1 MTRESPLPVEAANG
15 LLAGFKGRLHSV
27 KTQELKLED
36 GTSIL
41 IARVKVP
48 TPKGVSGHL
57 IRRFDT
63 EAISASS
70 LFRVAFPQASEDAER
85 DEMAYLAQRYNTR
98 RAGDEDEAGNGKLTG
113 VWVPV
118 EDAPTLIKEYELTRF
133 AAELLAFE
141 APSTMPAGE
150 AISTPT
156 APTPRR
162 RASKSPGPPTSARSK
177 RSRVMSPPA
186 SAATSIATR
195 SQTSTMQSLASTA
208 TTPSK
213 PISTGKGRKSTA
225 TTPAAAEKAPVAV
238 PVTEQDQVPKHDV
251 GGIQVTQEIATDNLT
266 GETIEETKVTF
277 TGADAEAI
285 TGGADAGLIGTD
297 EQAREAA
304 ENARKLIESLKEEGI
319 LQSGAT
325 NNDKRARALE
335 EDEEDEMLDAA
346 EAAADDGSE
355 NAKPGVVKRWFG
367 SNKDRRPKKAK
378 AELGELQV
386 MQSPDGA
393 QVLVAQAAPPQQPAN
408 RRKYIGM
415 VGMVV
420 VGAATAAAPYFL
432 S

>member
-1 MTRESPLPVEAANG
+1 
-15 LLAGFKGRLHSV
+15 
-27 KTQELKLED
+27 
-36 GTSIL
+36 
-41 IARVKVP
+41 
-48 TPKGVSGHL
+48 
-57 IRRFDT
+57 
-63 EAISASS
+63 
-70 LFRVAFPQASEDAER
+70 
-85 DEMAYLAQRYNTR
+85 
-98 RAGDEDEAGNGKLTG
+98 
-113 VWVPV
+113 
-118 EDAPTLIKEYELTRF
+118 
-133 AAELLAFE
+133 
-141 APSTMPAGE
+141 
-150 AISTPT
+150 
-156 APTPRR
+156 
-162 RASKSPGPPTSARSK
+162 
-177 RSRVMSPPA
+177 
-186 SAATSIATR
+186 
-195 SQTSTMQSLASTA
+195 MQSLASTA

-225 TTPAAAEKAPVAV
+225 TTPAAAEKAPVPV
-238 PVTEQDQVPKHDV
+238 PVTEQDKVPKHDV

-304 ENARKLIESLKEEGI
+304 ENARKLIESLKKEGI

-355 NAKPGVVKRWFG
+355 NAKPGLVKRWFG

-393 QVLVAQAAPPQQPAN
+393 QVLVAQTAPPQQPAN

-420 VGAATAAAPYFL
+420 VGAAT
-432 S
+432 